1 MIGHNL
7 FVRFRHTL
15 NSFLELRV
23 PEKRLFLRTKTE
35 TRFVKLTP
43 IAQILALIG
52 ISTVVIWSIIATAI
66 VLIETIGSGNFR
78 DQARRDQALYEERLN
93 SLATE
98 RDIREQE
105 SIISQNRFNTAL
117 TQISIMQS
125 DLLGSEDVR
134 RELER
139 GIDVIHGT
147 LRRAMNEREAL
158 RIKLEVLKKQLNPE
172 IGVLPNAISLAE
184 ISETMKYMNHTL
196 ERISEQRDNAF
207 DAAALAKKNMQS
219 LELEIQ
225 FFEERSDQ
233 IFRQLE
239 DALTISVK
247 PLDKMFRN
255 AGLSTKRLLEQVR
268 RGYSGQGGALAPILS
283 QFNIFEARD
292 SRTDRANNILVSLDK
307 LNVYRIAVE
316 KTPFDMPVKGS
327 FRYTSGFGPRWGQ
340 MHRGV
345 DLAAKSRAPIYA
357 TGDGV
362 VTRAGWN
369 GGYGRVIYIKHE
381 FGIET
386 RYAHLARIRV
396 KKGQRVSRGQKI
408 GDMGNSGRSTG
419 THLHYEVRVGGSAVN
434 PMIFIKAGRDVF

>member
-1 MIGHNL
+1 LLTKIKNN
-7 FVRFRHTL
+7 L
-15 NSFLELRV
+15 NSFLEQKV
-23 PEKRLFLRTKTE
+23 PEKRLFLRTDKE
-35 TRFVKLTP
+35 TQFVKLTP
-43 IAQILALIG
+43 ITQILAIVG
-52 ISTVVIWSIIATAI
+52 ISTVIIWSIIATAI

-93 SLATE
+93 ALATE
-98 RDIREQE
+98 RDIRERE
-105 SIISQNRFNTAL
+105 SIASQNRFNTAL
-117 TQISIMQS
+117 SQVSTMQS

-139 GIDVIHGT
+139 GINVIHGT

-158 RIKLEVLKKQLNPE
+158 RIELELLKKQLNPE

-184 ISETMKYMNHTL
+184 VSQTMEYMNHTL
-196 ERISEQRDNAF
+196 RGISQQRDNAF
-207 DAAALAKKNMQS
+207 DAAELAKKNMEG

-225 FFEERSDQ
+225 LLEEKSDQ

-239 DALTISVK
+239 DALTISVE

-268 RGYSGQGGALAPILS
+268 RGHSGQGGALAPILS
-283 QFNIFEARD
+283 LPGNFENEDPRV
-292 SRTDRANNILVSLDK
+292 DRANSILIKLDK
-307 LNVYRIAVE
+307 LNIYRIAIE

-345 DLAAKSRAPIYA
+345 DLAAKSRSPIYA

-362 VTRAGWN
+362 VIRAGWN
-369 GGYGRVIYIKHE
+369 GGYGRVVYVKHE
-381 FGIET
+381 FGVET

-419 THLHYEVRVGGSAVN
+419 THLHYEVRVGGKAVN

>member
-1 MIGHNL
+1 MFTKIKNN
-7 FVRFRHTL
+7 L
-15 NSFLELRV
+15 NSFLERKV
-23 PEKRLFLRTKTE
+23 PEKRLFLRTDKE
-35 TRFVKLTP
+35 TQFVKLTP
-43 IAQILALIG
+43 ITQILALIG
-52 ISTVVIWSIIATAI
+52 ISTVIIWSIIATAI

-93 SLATE
+93 ALATE
-98 RDIREQE
+98 RDIRERE
-105 SIISQNRFNTAL
+105 SIASQDRFNTAL
-117 TQISIMQS
+117 SQVSIMQS
-125 DLLGSEDVR
+125 DLLGSEDMR

-139 GIDVIHGT
+139 GINVIHGT

-158 RIKLEVLKKQLNPE
+158 RIELELLKKQLNPE

-184 ISETMKYMNHTL
+184 VSQTMEYMNHTL
-196 ERISEQRDNAF
+196 RGISQQRDNAF
-207 DAAALAKKNMQS
+207 DAAELAKKNMES

-225 FFEERSDQ
+225 FFEEKSDQ

-239 DALTISVK
+239 DALTISVE

-255 AGLSTKRLLEQVR
+255 AGLSTKRLLDQVR

-283 QFNIFEARD
+283 QPDVFETEDPRI
-292 SRTDRANNILVSLDK
+292 SRANSILIKLDK
-307 LNVYRIAVE
+307 LNIYRIAVE

-345 DLAAKSRAPIYA
+345 DLAAKSRSPIYA

-369 GGYGRVIYIKHE
+369 GGYGRVVYVKHE
-381 FGIET
+381 FGVET

-419 THLHYEVRVGGSAVN
+419 THLHYEVRVGGKAVN

>member
-1 MIGHNL
+1 MLTKIKNN
-7 FVRFRHTL
+7 L
-15 NSFLELRV
+15 NSFLEQKV
-23 PEKRLFLRTKTE
+23 PEKRLFLRTDKE
-35 TRFVKLTP
+35 TQFVKLTP
-43 IAQILALIG
+43 ITQILAIVG
-52 ISTVVIWSIIATAI
+52 ISTVIIWSIIATAI

-93 SLATE
+93 ALATE
-98 RDIREQE
+98 RDIRERE
-105 SIISQNRFNTAL
+105 SIASQNRFNTAL
-117 TQISIMQS
+117 SQVSTMQS

-139 GIDVIHGT
+139 GINVIHGT

-158 RIKLEVLKKQLNPE
+158 RIELELLKKQLNPE

-184 ISETMKYMNHTL
+184 VSQTMEYMNHTL
-196 ERISEQRDNAF
+196 RGISQQRDNAF
-207 DAAALAKKNMQS
+207 DAAELAKKNMEG

-225 FFEERSDQ
+225 LLEEKSDQ

-239 DALTISVK
+239 DALTISVE

-268 RGYSGQGGALAPILS
+268 RGHSGQGGALAPILS
-283 QFNIFEARD
+283 LPGNFENEDPRV
-292 SRTDRANNILVSLDK
+292 DRANSILIKLDK
-307 LNVYRIAVE
+307 LNIYRIAIE

-345 DLAAKSRAPIYA
+345 DLAAKSRSPIYA

-362 VTRAGWN
+362 VIRAGWN
-369 GGYGRVIYIKHE
+369 GGYGRVVYVKHE
-381 FGIET
+381 FGVET

-419 THLHYEVRVGGSAVN
+419 THLHYEVRVGGKAVN

>member
-1 MIGHNL
+1 MFTKIKNN
-7 FVRFRHTL
+7 L
-15 NSFLELRV
+15 NSFLERKV
-23 PEKRLFLRTKTE
+23 PEKRLFLRTDKE

-43 IAQILALIG
+43 ITQILALIG
-52 ISTVVIWSIIATAI
+52 ISTVIIWSIIATAI

-93 SLATE
+93 ALATE
-98 RDIREQE
+98 RDIRERE
-105 SIISQNRFNTAL
+105 SIASQDRFNTAL
-117 TQISIMQS
+117 SQVSIMQS
-125 DLLGSEDVR
+125 DLLGSEDMR

-139 GIDVIHGT
+139 GINVIHGT

-158 RIKLEVLKKQLNPE
+158 RIELELLKKQLNPE

-184 ISETMKYMNHTL
+184 VSQTMEYMNHTL
-196 ERISEQRDNAF
+196 RGISQQRDNAF
-207 DAAALAKKNMQS
+207 DAAELAKKNMES

-225 FFEERSDQ
+225 FFEEKSDQ

-239 DALTISVK
+239 DALTISVE

-255 AGLSTKRLLEQVR
+255 VGLSTKRLLDQVR

-283 QFNIFEARD
+283 QTDVFETEDPRI
-292 SRTDRANNILVSLDK
+292 SRANSILIKLDK
-307 LNVYRIAVE
+307 LNIYRIAVE

-345 DLAAKSRAPIYA
+345 DLAAKSRSPIYA

-362 VTRAGWN
+362 VTQAGWN
-369 GGYGRVIYIKHE
+369 GGYGRVVYIKHE
-381 FGIET
+381 FGVET

-419 THLHYEVRVGGSAVN
+419 THLHYEVRVGGKAVN

>member
-1 MIGHNL
+1 MFTKIKKN
-7 FVRFRHTL
+7 L
-15 NSFLELRV
+15 NSFLDRKV
-23 PEKRLFLRTKTE
+23 PEKRLFLRTDKE

-43 IAQILALIG
+43 ITQILALIG
-52 ISTVVIWSIIATAI
+52 ISSVIIWSIIATAI

-93 SLATE
+93 ALAAE

-105 SIISQNRFNTAL
+105 SIASQNRFNTAL
-117 TQISIMQS
+117 TQVSIMQS
-125 DLLGSEDVR
+125 DLLGSEDMR
-134 RELER
+134 QELER
-139 GIDVIHGT
+139 GIKVIQGT
-147 LRRAMNEREAL
+147 LKRAMNEREAL
-158 RIKLEVLKKQLNPE
+158 RIELELLKTQLNPE
-172 IGVLPNAISLAE
+172 FGVLPNAISLAE
-184 ISETMKYMNHTL
+184 VSQTMEYMNFTL
-196 ERISEQRDNAF
+196 RGISQQRDNAF
-207 DAAALAKKNMQS
+207 NSAELAKTDMES

-225 FFEERSDQ
+225 SLEEKSDQ

-239 DALTISVK
+239 DALTISVE

-268 RGYSGQGGALAPILS
+268 RGYSGQGGPLAPILS
-283 QFNIFEARD
+283 QPDIFE
-292 SRTDRANNILVSLDK
+292 TDDPRVSRANNILIKLDK
-307 LNVYRIAVE
+307 LNIYRIAVE

-340 MHRGV
+340 MHRGI
-345 DLAAKSRAPIYA
+345 DLAAKSRSPIYS

-362 VTRAGWN
+362 VIRAGWN
-369 GGYGRVIYIKHE
+369 GAYGRVVYVKHD
-381 FGIET
+381 FGVET

-419 THLHYEVRVGGSAVN
+419 THLHYEVRVDGKAIN
-434 PMIFIKAGRDVF
+434 PMIFIKAGRNVF

>member
-1 MIGHNL
+1 MFTKIKNN
-7 FVRFRHTL
+7 L
-15 NSFLELRV
+15 NSFLERKV
-23 PEKRLFLRTKTE
+23 PEKRLFLRTDKE

-43 IAQILALIG
+43 ITQILALIG
-52 ISTVVIWSIIATAI
+52 ISTVIIWSIIATAI

-93 SLATE
+93 ALATE
-98 RDIREQE
+98 RDIRERE
-105 SIISQNRFNTAL
+105 SIASQDRFNTAL
-117 TQISIMQS
+117 SQVSIMQS
-125 DLLGSEDVR
+125 DLLGSEDMR

-139 GIDVIHGT
+139 GINVIHGT

-158 RIKLEVLKKQLNPE
+158 RIELELLKKQLNPE

-184 ISETMKYMNHTL
+184 VSQTMEYMNHTL
-196 ERISEQRDNAF
+196 RGISQQRDNAF
-207 DAAALAKKNMQS
+207 DAAELAKKNMES

-225 FFEERSDQ
+225 FFEEKSDQ

-239 DALTISVK
+239 DALTISVE

-255 AGLSTKRLLEQVR
+255 VGLSTKRLLDQVR

-283 QFNIFEARD
+283 QPDVFETEDPRI
-292 SRTDRANNILVSLDK
+292 SRANSILIKLDK
-307 LNVYRIAVE
+307 LNIYRIAVE

-345 DLAAKSRAPIYA
+345 DLAAKSRSPIYA

-369 GGYGRVIYIKHE
+369 GGYGRVVYVKHE
-381 FGIET
+381 FGVET

-419 THLHYEVRVGGSAVN
+419 THLHYEVRVGGKAVN

>member
-1 MIGHNL
+1 MFTKIKNN
-7 FVRFRHTL
+7 L
-15 NSFLELRV
+15 NSFLERKV
-23 PEKRLFLRTKTE
+23 PEKRLFLRTDKE

-43 IAQILALIG
+43 ITQILALIG
-52 ISTVVIWSIIATAI
+52 ISTVIIWSIIATAI

-93 SLATE
+93 ALATE
-98 RDIREQE
+98 RDIRERE
-105 SIISQNRFNTAL
+105 SIASQDRFNTAL
-117 TQISIMQS
+117 SQVSIMQS
-125 DLLGSEDVR
+125 DLLGSEDMR

-139 GIDVIHGT
+139 GINVIHGT

-158 RIKLEVLKKQLNPE
+158 RIELELLKKQLNPE

-184 ISETMKYMNHTL
+184 VSQTMEYMNHTL
-196 ERISEQRDNAF
+196 RGISQQRDNAF
-207 DAAALAKKNMQS
+207 DAAELAKKNMES

-225 FFEERSDQ
+225 FFEEKSDQ

-239 DALTISVK
+239 DALTISVE

-255 AGLSTKRLLEQVR
+255 AGLSTKRLLDQVR

-283 QFNIFEARD
+283 QPDVFETEDPRI
-292 SRTDRANNILVSLDK
+292 SRANSILIKLDK
-307 LNVYRIAVE
+307 LNIYRIAVE

-345 DLAAKSRAPIYA
+345 DLAAKSRSPIYA

-362 VTRAGWN
+362 VTQAGWN
-369 GGYGRVIYIKHE
+369 GGYGRVVYIKHE
-381 FGIET
+381 FGVET

-419 THLHYEVRVGGSAVN
+419 THLHYEVRVGGKAVN

>member
-1 MIGHNL
+1 MFTKIKNN
-7 FVRFRHTL
+7 L
-15 NSFLELRV
+15 NSFLERKV
-23 PEKRLFLRTKTE
+23 PEKRLFLRTDKE

-43 IAQILALIG
+43 ITQILALIG
-52 ISTVVIWSIIATAI
+52 ISTVIIWSIIATAI

-93 SLATE
+93 ALATE
-98 RDIREQE
+98 RDIRERE
-105 SIISQNRFNTAL
+105 SIASQDRFNTAL
-117 TQISIMQS
+117 SQVSIMQS
-125 DLLGSEDVR
+125 DLLGSEDMR

-139 GIDVIHGT
+139 GINVIHGT

-158 RIKLEVLKKQLNPE
+158 RIELELLKKQLNPE

-184 ISETMKYMNHTL
+184 VSQTMEYMNHTL
-196 ERISEQRDNAF
+196 RGISQQRDNAF
-207 DAAALAKKNMQS
+207 DAAELAKKNMES

-225 FFEERSDQ
+225 FFEEKSDQ

-239 DALTISVK
+239 DALTISVE

-255 AGLSTKRLLEQVR
+255 AGLSTKRLLDQVR

-283 QFNIFEARD
+283 QPDVFETEDPRI
-292 SRTDRANNILVSLDK
+292 SRANSILIKLDK
-307 LNVYRIAVE
+307 LNIYRIAVE

-345 DLAAKSRAPIYA
+345 DLAAKSRSPIYA

-369 GGYGRVIYIKHE
+369 GGYGRVVYVKHE
-381 FGIET
+381 FGVET

-419 THLHYEVRVGGSAVN
+419 THLHYEVRVGGKAVN

>member
-1 MIGHNL
+1 MFTKIKKN
-7 FVRFRHTL
+7 L
-15 NSFLELRV
+15 NSFLDRKV
-23 PEKRLFLRTKTE
+23 PEKRLFLRTDKE

-43 IAQILALIG
+43 ITQILALIG
-52 ISTVVIWSIIATAI
+52 ISTVIIWSIIATAI

-93 SLATE
+93 ALAAE

-105 SIISQNRFNTAL
+105 SIASQNRFNTAL
-117 TQISIMQS
+117 TQVSIMQS
-125 DLLGSEDVR
+125 DLLGSEDMR
-134 RELER
+134 QELER
-139 GIDVIHGT
+139 GIKVIQGT
-147 LRRAMNEREAL
+147 LKRAMNEREAL
-158 RIKLEVLKKQLNPE
+158 RIELELLKTQLNPE
-172 IGVLPNAISLAE
+172 FGVLPNAISLAE
-184 ISETMKYMNHTL
+184 VSQTMEYMNLTL
-196 ERISEQRDNAF
+196 RGISQQRDNAF
-207 DAAALAKKNMQS
+207 DSAELAKKDMES

-225 FFEERSDQ
+225 SLEEKSDQ

-239 DALTISVK
+239 DALTISVE

-268 RGYSGQGGALAPILS
+268 RGYSGQGGPLAPILS
-283 QFNIFEARD
+283 QPDIFE
-292 SRTDRANNILVSLDK
+292 TDDPRVSRANNILIKLDK
-307 LNVYRIAVE
+307 LNIYRIAVE

-340 MHRGV
+340 MHRGI
-345 DLAAKSRAPIYA
+345 DLAAKSRSPIYA

-362 VTRAGWN
+362 VIRAGWN
-369 GGYGRVIYIKHE
+369 GAYGRVVYVKHD
-381 FGIET
+381 FGVET

-419 THLHYEVRVGGSAVN
+419 THLHYEVRVDGKAIN
-434 PMIFIKAGRDVF
+434 PMIFIKAGRNVF

>member
-1 MIGHNL
+1 
-7 FVRFRHTL
+7 
-15 NSFLELRV
+15 
-23 PEKRLFLRTKTE
+23 
-35 TRFVKLTP
+35 
-43 IAQILALIG
+43 
-52 ISTVVIWSIIATAI
+52 
-66 VLIETIGSGNFR
+66 
-78 DQARRDQALYEERLN
+78 
-93 SLATE
+93 
-98 RDIREQE
+98 
-105 SIISQNRFNTAL
+105 
-117 TQISIMQS
+117 MQS
-125 DLLGSEDVR
+125 DLLGSEDMR

-139 GIDVIHGT
+139 GINVIHGT

-158 RIKLEVLKKQLNPE
+158 RIELELLKKQLNPE

-184 ISETMKYMNHTL
+184 VSQTMEYMNHTL
-196 ERISEQRDNAF
+196 RGISQQRDNAF
-207 DAAALAKKNMQS
+207 DAAELAKKNMES

-225 FFEERSDQ
+225 FFEEKSDQ

-239 DALTISVK
+239 DALTISVE

-255 AGLSTKRLLEQVR
+255 AGLSTKRLLDQVR
-268 RGYSGQGGALAPILS
+268 RGYSGQGGALAPILF
-283 QFNIFEARD
+283 QPDVFETEDPRIN
-292 SRTDRANNILVSLDK
+292 RANSILIKLDK
-307 LNVYRIAVE
+307 LNIYRIAVE

-345 DLAAKSRAPIYA
+345 DLAAKSRSPIYA

-362 VTRAGWN
+362 VTQAGWN
-369 GGYGRVIYIKHE
+369 GGYGRVVYIKHE
-381 FGIET
+381 FGVET

-419 THLHYEVRVGGSAVN
+419 THLHYEVRVDGKAVN

>member
-1 MIGHNL
+1 L
-7 FVRFRHTL
+7 FTKIKNNL
-15 NSFLELRV
+15 NSFLERKV
-23 PEKRLFLRTKTE
+23 PEKRLFLRTDKE

-43 IAQILALIG
+43 ITQILALIG
-52 ISTVVIWSIIATAI
+52 ISTVIIWSIIATAI

-93 SLATE
+93 ALATE
-98 RDIREQE
+98 RDIRERE
-105 SIISQNRFNTAL
+105 SIASQNRFNTAL
-117 TQISIMQS
+117 SQVSIMQS
-125 DLLGSEDVR
+125 DLLGSEDMR

-139 GIDVIHGT
+139 GINVIHGT

-158 RIKLEVLKKQLNPE
+158 RMELELLKKQLNPE

-184 ISETMKYMNHTL
+184 VSQTMEYMNHTL
-196 ERISEQRDNAF
+196 RGISQQRDNAF
-207 DAAALAKKNMQS
+207 DAAELAKKNMES

-225 FFEERSDQ
+225 FFEEKSDQ

-239 DALTISVK
+239 DALTISVE

-255 AGLSTKRLLEQVR
+255 AGLSTKRLLDQVR
-268 RGYSGQGGALAPILS
+268 RGYSGQGGALAPILF
-283 QFNIFEARD
+283 QPDVFETEDPRIN
-292 SRTDRANNILVSLDK
+292 RANSILIKLDK
-307 LNVYRIAVE
+307 LNIYRIAVE

-345 DLAAKSRAPIYA
+345 DLAAKSRSPIYA

-362 VTRAGWN
+362 VTQAGWN
-369 GGYGRVIYIKHE
+369 GGYGRVVYIKHE
-381 FGIET
+381 FGVET

-419 THLHYEVRVGGSAVN
+419 THLHYEVRVDGKAVN

>member
-1 MIGHNL
+1 MFTKIKNN
-7 FVRFRHTL
+7 L
-15 NSFLELRV
+15 NSFLEPKV
-23 PEKRLFLRTKTE
+23 PEKRLFLRPDKE
-35 TRFVKLTP
+35 TQFVKLTP
-43 IAQILALIG
+43 IIQILALIG
-52 ISTVVIWSIIATAI
+52 ISTVIIWSIIATAI

-93 SLATE
+93 ALATE
-98 RDIREQE
+98 RDIRERE
-105 SIISQNRFNTAL
+105 SIASQNRFNTAL
-117 TQISIMQS
+117 SQVSIMQS
-125 DLLGSEDVR
+125 DLLGSEDMR

-139 GIDVIHGT
+139 GINVIHGT

-158 RIKLEVLKKQLNPE
+158 RIELELLKKQLNPE

-184 ISETMKYMNHTL
+184 VSQTMEYMNHTL
-196 ERISEQRDNAF
+196 RGISQQRDNAF
-207 DAAALAKKNMQS
+207 DAAELAKKNMES

-225 FFEERSDQ
+225 FFEEKSDQ

-239 DALTISVK
+239 DALTISVE

-255 AGLSTKRLLEQVR
+255 AGLSTKRLLDQVR
-268 RGYSGQGGALAPILS
+268 RGYSGQGGALAPILF
-283 QFNIFEARD
+283 QPDVFETEDPRIN
-292 SRTDRANNILVSLDK
+292 RANSILIKLDK
-307 LNVYRIAVE
+307 LNIYRIAVE

-345 DLAAKSRAPIYA
+345 DLAAKSRSPIYA

-362 VTRAGWN
+362 VTQAGWN
-369 GGYGRVIYIKHE
+369 GGYGRVEYSKHE
-381 FGIET
+381 FGVET

-419 THLHYEVRVGGSAVN
+419 THLHYEVRVDGKAVT

>member
-1 MIGHNL
+1 MLTKIKNN
-7 FVRFRHTL
+7 L
-15 NSFLELRV
+15 NSFLEQKV
-23 PEKRLFLRTKTE
+23 PEKRLFLRTDKE
-35 TRFVKLTP
+35 TQFVKLTP
-43 IAQILALIG
+43 ITQILAIVG
-52 ISTVVIWSIIATAI
+52 ISTVIIWSIIATAI

-93 SLATE
+93 ALATE
-98 RDIREQE
+98 RDIRERE
-105 SIISQNRFNTAL
+105 SIASQNRFNTAL
-117 TQISIMQS
+117 SQVSTMQS
-125 DLLGSEDVR
+125 DLLESEDVR

-139 GIDVIHGT
+139 GINVIHGT

-158 RIKLEVLKKQLNPE
+158 RIELELLKKQLNPE

-184 ISETMKYMNHTL
+184 VSQTMEYMNHTL
-196 ERISEQRDNAF
+196 RGISQQRDNAF
-207 DAAALAKKNMQS
+207 DAAELAKKNMEG

-225 FFEERSDQ
+225 LLEEKSGQ

-239 DALTISVK
+239 DALTISVE

-268 RGYSGQGGALAPILS
+268 RGHSGQGGALAPILS
-283 QFNIFEARD
+283 LPGNFENEDPRV
-292 SRTDRANNILVSLDK
+292 DRANSILIKLDK
-307 LNVYRIAVE
+307 LNIYRIAIE

-345 DLAAKSRAPIYA
+345 DLAAKSRSPIYA

-362 VTRAGWN
+362 VIRAGWN
-369 GGYGRVIYIKHE
+369 GGYGCVLYVKHE
-381 FGIET
+381 FGVVS
-386 RYAHLARIRV
+386 RYVHLARIRV

-419 THLHYEVRVGGSAVN
+419 THLHYEVRVGGKAVN

>member
-1 MIGHNL
+1 
-7 FVRFRHTL
+7 
-15 NSFLELRV
+15 
-23 PEKRLFLRTKTE
+23 
-35 TRFVKLTP
+35 
-43 IAQILALIG
+43 
-52 ISTVVIWSIIATAI
+52 
-66 VLIETIGSGNFR
+66 
-78 DQARRDQALYEERLN
+78 
-93 SLATE
+93 
-98 RDIREQE
+98 
-105 SIISQNRFNTAL
+105 
-117 TQISIMQS
+117 
-125 DLLGSEDVR
+125 
-134 RELER
+134 
-139 GIDVIHGT
+139 
-147 LRRAMNEREAL
+147 
-158 RIKLEVLKKQLNPE
+158 
-172 IGVLPNAISLAE
+172 
-184 ISETMKYMNHTL
+184 MNHTL
-196 ERISEQRDNAF
+196 EGISKQRDNAF
-207 DAAALAKKNMQS
+207 DAAALAKENMQS

-225 FFEERSDQ
+225 FFEEKSDQ

-255 AGLSTKRLLEQVR
+255 AGLSTKQLLEQVR

-283 QFNIFEARD
+283 QLNIFEAPD
-292 SRTDRANNILVSLDK
+292 PRTNRANNILVSLDK

-362 VTRAGWN
+362 ITRAGWN

-419 THLHYEVRVGGSAVN
+419 THLHYEVRVGGNAVN

>member
-1 MIGHNL
+1 MFTKIKKN
-7 FVRFRHTL
+7 L
-15 NSFLELRV
+15 NSFLDRKV
-23 PEKRLFLRTKTE
+23 PEKRLFLRTDKE

-43 IAQILALIG
+43 ITQILALIG
-52 ISTVVIWSIIATAI
+52 ISSVIIWSIIATAI

-93 SLATE
+93 ALAAE

-105 SIISQNRFNTAL
+105 SIASQNRFNTAL
-117 TQISIMQS
+117 TQVSIMQS
-125 DLLGSEDVR
+125 DLLGSEDMR
-134 RELER
+134 QELER
-139 GIDVIHGT
+139 GIKVIQGT
-147 LRRAMNEREAL
+147 LKRAMNEREAL
-158 RIKLEVLKKQLNPE
+158 RIELELLKTQLNPE
-172 IGVLPNAISLAE
+172 FGVLPNAISLAE
-184 ISETMKYMNHTL
+184 VSQTMEYMNFTL
-196 ERISEQRDNAF
+196 RGISQQRDNAF
-207 DAAALAKKNMQS
+207 DSAELAKKDMES

-225 FFEERSDQ
+225 SLEEKSDQ

-239 DALTISVK
+239 DALTISVE

-268 RGYSGQGGALAPILS
+268 RGYSGQGGPLAPILS
-283 QFNIFEARD
+283 QPDIFE
-292 SRTDRANNILVSLDK
+292 TDDPRVSRANNILIKLDK
-307 LNVYRIAVE
+307 LNIYRIAVE

-340 MHRGV
+340 MHRGI
-345 DLAAKSRAPIYA
+345 DLAAKSRSPIYA

-362 VTRAGWN
+362 VIRAGWN
-369 GGYGRVIYIKHE
+369 GAYGRVVYVKHD
-381 FGIET
+381 FGVET

-419 THLHYEVRVGGSAVN
+419 THLHYEVRVDGKAIN
-434 PMIFIKAGRDVF
+434 PMIFIKAGRNVF